1 MTSKWRVMNE
11 SSIRY
16 LGWRVAMAC
25 FTMTLFGFGFGF
37 YGHSVYFAE
46 LTTRGGGTAFAAST
60 VSAAVTVSYLASA
73 LMMAFTSDLM
83 TRLGPRVFAVI
94 GAAMMGISL
103 FLISQI
109 DSVFGLFAAYLAM
122 APAFA
127 MLTNAAVV
135 NILGLWFR
143 EKRGLALSLALTGGG
158 VGGVVVVPS
167 LVWLSARLEFATAL
181 QASAIVA
188 LPALLFVVAVFVYA
202 PHRAAEVGSVSS
214 GGDVA
219 AQGQPITRRS
229 ALRSIH
235 YWTVAGPLMLAIM
248 VQVAFV
254 VHQMAILLPVLG
266 LQGAGT
272 AVLLT
277 AAMAAASR
285 VVMGL
290 FVDRL
295 DQRRL
300 GAVLL
305 GMQAMSLFAIIQF
318 GTPLAAYLASAV
330 FGFAVGVMITL
341 PALLIQREFP
351 PAVFGM
357 LSGLTLA
364 IIQTGNAFG
373 PTIVGGLKDATG
385 GYAVPILVCI
395 IMEILA
401 VALLLGG
408 KHAGLRA
415 AMRRPDRDRRR

>member
-1 MTSKWRVMNE
+1 MNE

-16 LGWRVAMAC
+16 PGWRVALAC
-25 FTMTLFGFGFGF
+25 FTMTLCGFGFGF

-46 LTTRGGGTAFAAST
+46 LTTRGGGAAFAAST
-60 VSAAVTVSYLASA
+60 VSAAVTTSYLASA
-73 LMMAFTSDLM
+73 LMMAFTSDLIA
-83 TRLGPRVFAVI
+83 RVGPRVFAMT

-103 FLISQI
+103 FLIARI
-109 DSVFGLFAAYLAM
+109 DSVVGLFVAYLAM

-127 MLTNAAVV
+127 MLTNAAVF
-135 NILGLWFR
+135 NILGLWFH
-143 EKRGLALSLALTGGG
+143 EKRGLAISLALTGGG
-158 VGGVVVVPS
+158 IGGVVVVPS
-167 LVWLSARLEFATAL
+167 LVWLSATLTFPTAL
-181 QASAIVA
+181 QIAAMAAVPVLLLVIAIWISG
-188 LPALLFVVAVFVYA
+188 PARPARADAVGPDEA
-202 PHRAAEVGSVSS
+202 TA
-214 GGDVA
+214 
-219 AQGQPITRRS
+219 GQRQRVTRRS

-235 YWTVAGPLMLAIM
+235 YWTVAAPLMLAIM

-285 VVMGL
+285 IVMGL

-305 GMQAMSLFAIIQF
+305 GMQAMSLFAIMTF
-318 GTPLAAYLASAV
+318 GTPLAAYFASAV

-351 PAVFGM
+351 PGAFGM

-364 IIQTGNAFG
+364 IIQTGNALG
-373 PTIVGGLKDATG
+373 PTIVGGLRDATG
-385 GYAVPILVCI
+385 SYAAPVLVCI
-395 IMEILA
+395 AMEILA
-401 VALLLGG
+401 AAVLLGG
-408 KHAGLRA
+408 NHRGPRA
-415 AMRRPDRDRRR
+415 PMRRPDRERPG